1 MGSLAET
8 NAATGRTTVHRLIAE
23 EGSVLMP
30 GIQDAFSAAICAKTG
45 FKACFVSGFGVSA
58 ALLGL
63 PDFGLL
69 TTAEVV
75 ETVSRITAAAP
86 SLCVVVDGDTGGGG
100 PLNVQRFI
108 KQLIAAGAKG
118 VFLEDQ
124 VWPKKCG
131 HMRGKSVVPAEEH
144 ALKIAAA
151 REAIGDSDFFLVAR
165 TDARAPHGLQE
176 AIRRAN
182 LYRESGA
189 DATFVEAP
197 ANIDELNEVVNGV
210 KGLRIA
216 NMIEGGKTPLHTP
229 AEFKE
234 MGFHLIAHSL
244 STIYATTKALVEI
257 MKVLKDK
264 GTTRDDLDKIVTFS
278 EFNDMI
284 SLESWYE
291 MESKFK
297 NFTPK
302 SLES

>member
-1 MGSLAET
+1 MGSIEA
-8 NAATGRTTVHRLIAE
+8 NNVAVGKTTMHRLIAE
-23 EGSVLMP
+23 EGAVLMP
-30 GIQDAFSAAICAKTG
+30 GVQDAFSAAIAAKTG

-69 TTAEVV
+69 TTTEVTQV
-75 ETVSRITAAAP
+75 TSRITAASP
-86 SLCVVVDGDTGGGG
+86 NLCVIVDGDTGGGG

-108 KQLIAAGAKG
+108 KDLIAAGAKG

-131 HMRGKSVVPAEEH
+131 HMRGKMVVPAEEH

-151 REAIGDSDFFLVAR
+151 REAIGDDDFFLVAR

-176 AIRRAN
+176 AIKRAN
-182 LYRESGA
+182 LYKEAGA

-197 ANIDELNEVVNGV
+197 ANIDELNEVVKGV

-229 AEFKE
+229 AEFQE

-244 STIYATTKALVEI
+244 STLYATTKALMGI
-257 MKVLKDK
+257 LRTLKEK
-264 GTTRDDLDKIVTFS
+264 GTTRDDFDQMVTFN

-291 MESKFK
+291 VESKFK

-302 SLES
+302 V

>member
-1 MGSLAET
+1 MGSLEAV
-8 NAATGRTTVHRLIAE
+8 GRTTVHRLIAE

-30 GIQDAFSAAICAKTG
+30 GIQDSFSAAICAKTG
-45 FKACFVSGFGVSA
+45 FKACF
-58 ALLGL
+58 
-63 PDFGLL
+63 
-69 TTAEVV
+69 
-75 ETVSRITAAAP
+75 
-86 SLCVVVDGDTGGGG
+86 
-100 PLNVQRFI
+100 
-108 KQLIAAGAKG
+108 
-118 VFLEDQ
+118 DQ

-131 HMRGKSVVPAEEH
+131 HMRGKMVVPAEEH
-144 ALKIAAA
+144 AVKIAAA

-182 LYRESGA
+182 LYREAGA

-197 ANIDELNEVVNGV
+197 ANMEELKEVVRDV

-244 STIYATTKALVEI
+244 STIYATTKALIDI

-264 GTTRDDLDKIVTFS
+264 GTTRDDFDKMVTFS
-278 EFNDMI
+278 EFNEMI

-291 MESKFK
+291 LENKFK

-302 SLES
+302 SLDS

>member
-1 MGSLAET
+1 MGSLDA
-8 NAATGRTTVHRLIAE
+8 NNVVLGRTTMHRLIAE
-23 EGSVLMP
+23 EGPILMP

-75 ETVSRITAAAP
+75 DVVRRITAAAP
-86 SLCVVVDGDTGGGG
+86 GLCVVVDGDTGGGG

-108 KQLIAAGAKG
+108 KDLIAAGAKG

-131 HMRGKSVVPAEEH
+131 HMRGKAVVPAEEH

-151 REAIGDSDFFLVAR
+151 REAIGESDFFLVAR

-197 ANIDELNEVVNGV
+197 ANIDELKEVVNGT

-244 STIYATTKALVEI
+244 STIYATTKALVDI
-257 MKVLKDK
+257 MKVLKEK

-291 MESKFK
+291 LENKFK

-302 SLES
+302 TA

>member
-1 MGSLAET
+1 MGSIGAS
-8 NAATGRTTVHRLIAE
+8 NNVAQGNTTMHRLIAE
-23 EGSVLMP
+23 EGPVLMP
-30 GIQDAFSAAICAKTG
+30 GIQDAFSAAIAAKTG

-69 TTAEVV
+69 TTTEV
-75 ETVSRITAAAP
+75 TQATRRITAAAP
-86 SLCVVVDGDTGGGG
+86 DLCVIVDGDTGGGG

-108 KQLIAAGAKG
+108 KELIRAGAKG

-131 HMRGKSVVPAEEH
+131 HMRGKMVVPAEEH

-151 REAIGDSDFFLVAR
+151 REAIGDADFFLVAR

-182 LYRESGA
+182 LYREAGA

-197 ANIDELNEVVNGV
+197 ANIEELKEVVRDV

-234 MGFHLIAHSL
+234 LGFHLIAHSL

-264 GTTRDDLDKIVTFS
+264 GTTRDDLDKMVTFS

-297 NFTPK
+297 NFIPK
-302 SLES
+302 A

>member
-1 MGSLAET
+1 MGSLDAS
-8 NAATGRTTVHRLIAE
+8 NAVEGRTTVHRLIAE
-23 EGSVLMP
+23 EGALLMP

-45 FKACFVSGFGVSA
+45 HKACFVSGFGVSA

-75 ETVSRITAAAP
+75 DVVRRITAAAP

-108 KQLIAAGAKG
+108 KDLIAAGAKG

-131 HMRGKSVVPAEEH
+131 HMRGKMVVPAEEH

-151 REAIGDSDFFLVAR
+151 RDAIGDSDFFLVAR
-165 TDARAPHGLQE
+165 SDARAPHGLQE

-197 ANIDELNEVVNGV
+197 ANLEELKEVVRDV

-244 STIYATTKALVEI
+244 STLYATTKALMGI
-257 MKVLKDK
+257 LRTLKEK
-264 GTTRDDLDKIVTFS
+264 GTTRDDFGQMVTFN

-291 MESKFK
+291 LETKFK
-297 NFTPK
+297 SFTPK
-302 SLES
+302 A

>member
-1 MGSLAET
+1 MGSLE
-8 NAATGRTTVHRLIAE
+8 AAAPLGRTTVHRLIAE

-30 GIQDAFSAAICAKTG
+30 GIQDAFSAAICYKTG

-69 TTAEVV
+69 TTTEVV
-75 ETVSRITAAAP
+75 GTVRRITAAAP
-86 SLCVVVDGDTGGGG
+86 NLCVVVDGDTGGGG

-108 KQLIAAGAKG
+108 KELIAAGAKG

-165 TDARAPHGLQE
+165 SDARAPHGLQE

-182 LYRESGA
+182 LYREAGA

-197 ANIDELNEVVNGV
+197 ANLEELKEVVRDV

-244 STIYATTKALVEI
+244 STIYATTKALVSI

-264 GTTRDDLDKIVTFS
+264 GTTRDDLDQIVTFS

-291 MESKFK
+291 LESKFK
-297 NFTPK
+297 TFTPK